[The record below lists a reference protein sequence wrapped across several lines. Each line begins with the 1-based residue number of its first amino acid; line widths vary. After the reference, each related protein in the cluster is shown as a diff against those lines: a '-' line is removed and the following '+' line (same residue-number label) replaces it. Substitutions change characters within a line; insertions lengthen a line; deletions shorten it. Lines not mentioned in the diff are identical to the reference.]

1 MASDLLGRTNRA
13 FPRAWHSL
21 VLPSDAPEEQ
31 AAGALAN
38 AIVRAGSVIDITS
51 APALWGGLMRG
62 TEALLMIRGGS
73 EIENAPSEK
82 IACDLIQAHLV
93 QILSAIGREW
103 IDFYFLQIRDDL
115 PDHQIDGA
123 LRALENA
130 KQEGHVRHLGIEC
143 LGVADRVLRLW
154 GRRDAFEVALLHAE
168 DSDLIGHA
176 NVRRVGIV
184 ATYPGTF
191 TTLTPISDSLAIG
204 APA

>member
-21 VLPSDAPEEQ
+21 ALPSDAPEEQ
-31 AAGALAN
+31 ATGALAN